1 MNRRL
6 NMSNISERLN
16 NISAILTNADT
27 VSDAEKI
34 DSKKNRSA
42 GTRVRKQL
50 KTAMDELKSLRAEI
64 LAVYKED

>member
-1 MNRRL
+1 
-6 NMSNISERLN
+6 MSNISERLN
-16 NISAILTNADT
+16 NISAILTNSDT

-50 KTAMDELKSLRAEI
+50 KSAMDELKSLRAEI